1 MLNTLINDQVSESP
15 PQGVERLLLPPPL
28 LPPAEPIQSYAAG
41 RKTAQLFLALP
52 YNERL
57 DLIRAARTSAGL
69 VTGSLEFDC
78 RTAQASVQADKLMI
92 LQHIVDNYIAVK
104 REAALEKV
112 LETNALEE
120 SRKIS
125 EDSSVPRI
133 SQTVSE
139 EALALVDTAAM
150 REEAYDSFNAYVHT
164 LLRRSLV
171 SFSHAVLYNDAST
184 SRQYTNQTRHR
195 NRPRGKPNDLG

>member
-1 MLNTLINDQVSESP
+1 
-15 PQGVERLLLPPPL
+15 
-28 LPPAEPIQSYAAG
+28 
-41 RKTAQLFLALP
+41 
-52 YNERL
+52 
-57 DLIRAARTSAGL
+57 
-69 VTGSLEFDC
+69 
-78 RTAQASVQADKLMI
+78 
-92 LQHIVDNYIAVK
+92 
-104 REAALEKV
+104 
-112 LETNALEE
+112 
-120 SRKIS
+120 
-125 EDSSVPRI
+125 VPRI